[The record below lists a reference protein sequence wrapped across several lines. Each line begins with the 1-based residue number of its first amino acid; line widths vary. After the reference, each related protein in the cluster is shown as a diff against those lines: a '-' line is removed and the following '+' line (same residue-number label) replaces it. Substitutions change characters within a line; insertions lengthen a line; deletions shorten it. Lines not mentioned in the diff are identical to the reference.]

1 MPFDCRHRAAHG
13 QDACVTSCLTAGPD
27 PTGIFARVERESVL
41 PAISDDTV
49 DVALLDMHH
58 GWPNLG
64 HDAIVYGIQNI
75 VCDLTPALRAAG
87 MRVRVTSYD
96 VRRGLRIPDSPGARH
111 TLYVGTGGPGH
122 LDPRLNDGFAQGSQG
137 IKEDPAWEPL
147 LFELFDAIRAD
158 DEAAMFGVC
167 HTFGV
172 VCRWLGVADAVLRGP
187 EKGGKSHGV
196 VENALTDEAR
206 AHPWFGRLSRELPD
220 RRHFRILDSRL
231 YDLIPHGAIPS
242 GLIAL
247 SHEAQGHD
255 GPETA
260 ALTGL
265 EVARA
270 SGAVMPRMLAVNHHP
285 EIVNRPRQ
293 LTNLKKRRERGAVTN
308 EWYEERVHT
317 LSETIGDP
325 RGEYWLNLTSSYLFH
340 GPLRFHLYRQIRRR
354 AEALGRSIDVDET
367 RLPLVAEG
375 SGVSLQ

>member
-1 MPFDCRHRAAHG
+1 
-13 QDACVTSCLTAGPD
+13 
-27 PTGIFARVERESVL
+27 
-41 PAISDDTV
+41 
-49 DVALLDMHH
+49 
-58 GWPNLG
+58 
-64 HDAIVYGIQNI
+64 
-75 VCDLTPALRAAG
+75 
-87 MRVRVTSYD
+87 
-96 VRRGLRIPDSPGARH
+96 
-111 TLYVGTGGPGH
+111 
-122 LDPRLNDGFAQGSQG
+122 
-137 IKEDPAWEPL
+137 
-147 LFELFDAIRAD
+147 
-158 DEAAMFGVC
+158 VC

-187 EKGGKSHGV
+187 EKGGKSSGV
-196 VENALTDEAR
+196 AEDVLTEEAR
-206 AHPWFGRLSRELPD
+206 IHPWFGRLSRELPD

-231 YDLIPHGAIPS
+231 YDLIAHGPMPT

-247 SHEAQGHD
+247 SHEALGHG
-255 GPETA
+255 GPKGD

-270 SGAVMPRMLAVNHHP
+270 SGGVMPRMLAVNHHP

-293 LTNLKKRRERGAVTN
+293 LTNLKKRRERGAVTD
-308 EWYEERVHT
+308 EWYEERVHA

-325 RGEYWLNLTSSYLFH
+325 RGEHWLNLTSSYLFH

>member
-1 MPFDCRHRAAHG
+1 M
-13 QDACVTSCLTAGPD
+13 TSCLTAGPD
-27 PTGIFARVERESVL
+27 ATGIFARVERDSLL
-41 PAISDDTV
+41 PAIADDTV

-96 VRRGLRIPDSPGARH
+96 VRRGLRIPEAPGARH
-111 TLYVGTGGPGH
+111 ALYVGTGGPGH
-122 LDPRLNDGFAQGSQG
+122 LDPRLNDGVAEGSQG
-137 IKEDPAWEPL
+137 IKEDAAWEPR

-158 DEAAMFGVC
+158 DEAAMFAVC

-172 VCRWLGVADAVLRGP
+172 VCRWLGIADAVLRGP
-187 EKGGKSHGV
+187 GKGGKSSGV
-196 VENALTDEAR
+196 VENVLTEDAR
-206 AHPWFGRLSRELPD
+206 VHPWFGRLSRELPD
-220 RRHFRILDSRL
+220 RRHFRVLDSRL
-231 YDLIPHGAIPS
+231 YDLIPHGPIAA
-242 GLIAL
+242 GLVAL
-247 SHEAQGHD
+247 SHEALGPA
-255 GPETA
+255 GPEGE

-270 SGAVMPRMLAVNHHP
+270 PSGVMPRILGVNHHP

-293 LTNLKKRRERGAVTN
+293 LTNLKKRRERGAVTD
-308 EWYEERVHT
+308 EWYEERVHA
-317 LSETIGDP
+317 LSETIFDP

>member
-13 QDACVTSCLTAGPD
+13 QDACVTSCLTSGPD
-27 PTGIFARVERESVL
+27 ATGIFARVERDSAL
-41 PAISDDTV
+41 PAIADETV

-64 HDAIVYGIQNI
+64 HDAMVYGIQNI

-96 VRRGLRIPDSPGARH
+96 VRRGLRIPEAPGARH
-111 TLYVGTGGPGH
+111 VLYVGTGGPGH
-122 LDPRLNDGFAQGSQG
+122 LDPRLNDGVAEGSQG
-137 IKEDPAWEPL
+137 IKEDAAWEPR

-158 DEAAMFGVC
+158 DEAAMFAVC

-172 VCRWLGVADAVLRGP
+172 VCRWLGIADAVLRGP
-187 EKGGKSHGV
+187 GKGGKSSGV
-196 VENALTDEAR
+196 VENVLTEEAR
-206 AHPWFGRLSRELPD
+206 VHPWFGRLSRELPD
-220 RRHFRILDSRL
+220 RRHFRVLDSRL
-231 YDLIPHGAIPS
+231 YDLIPHGPIAA
-242 GLIAL
+242 GLVAL
-247 SHEAQGHD
+247 SHEALGPA
-255 GPETA
+255 GPEGE

-270 SGAVMPRMLAVNHHP
+270 SGGMPRILGVNHHP

-293 LTNLKKRRERGAVTN
+293 LTNLKKRRERGAVTD
-308 EWYEERVHT
+308 EWYEERVHA
-317 LSETIGDP
+317 LSETIFDP